1 MVPHPGILWFI
12 NTDLG
17 ATYGYR
23 AKVSPPNHKLIIKP
37 AGERL
42 LERCCAESQSYIINP
57 TNPCGAFD
65 NGIEHR
71 LHVGGRAADDAE
83 HRRCCRLMLQGFA
96 QFHVALLQFFEQP
109 HILDGNHRLVGKGL
123 KQFYLPVG
131 EWANLFSTDVNR
143 TYGNTLAKQGRYQR
157 SPNSHG
163 DSVGLSVGK
172 IGFSCCEVMYM
183 DRFPVENSST
193 HWTHTPKRIGSL
205 SEDRH

>member
-65 NGIEHR
+65 NCVEDW
-71 LHVGGRAADDAE
+71 LHVRRRSTDDSEHLGR
-83 HRRCCRLMLQGFA
+83 CRLMLQRLA
-96 QFHVALLQFFEQP
+96 QFCVALL
-109 HILDGNHRLVGKGL
+109 
-123 KQFYLPVG
+123 
-131 EWANLFSTDVNR
+131 
-143 TYGNTLAKQGRYQR
+143 
-157 SPNSHG
+157 
-163 DSVGLSVGK
+163 
-172 IGFSCCEVMYM
+172 
-183 DRFPVENSST
+183 
-193 HWTHTPKRIGSL
+193 
-205 SEDRH
+205 